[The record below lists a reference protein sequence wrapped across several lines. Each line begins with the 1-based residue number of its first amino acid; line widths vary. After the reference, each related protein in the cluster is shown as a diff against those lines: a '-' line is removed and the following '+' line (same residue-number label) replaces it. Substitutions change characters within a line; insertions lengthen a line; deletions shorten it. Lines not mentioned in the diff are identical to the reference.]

1 MKYLPAEDITFQS
14 KLKEAALLQL
24 LSDSIEPERAFRFG
38 LFQRRETKPYQGK
51 VVGNSFN
58 ISRIIS
64 YRNSFLPRISGSIET
79 TDNGSLIK
87 VKMRLH
93 IAVVVFLCI
102 WCTGVGFG
110 CIAFLSQFFD
120 RTDFDPM
127 ALIPLGMLLLVY
139 VLTLG
144 AFKYESIQSKKYLQN
159 LFEAVI
165 IEE

>member
-14 KLKEAALLQL
+14 KLKEAELLQRL
-24 LSDSIEPERAFRFG
+24 EDNIEPERAFRFG

-64 YRNSFLPRISGSIET
+64 YRNSFLPRISGNIENT
-79 TDNGSLIK
+79 FSGSLIR

-93 IAVVVFLCI
+93 VAVLVFMCI
-102 WCTGVGFG
+102 WGGIVGAVG
-110 CIAFLSQFFD
+110 ILFLSQAFGS
-120 RTDFDPM
+120 TDFDPM
-127 ALIPLGMLLLVY
+127 MLVPLGMLVVFY
-139 VLTLG
+139 VVIML
-144 AFKYESIQSKKYLQN
+144 AFKYESNQSKADLQN
-159 LFEAVI
+159 LFEAEI